1 MARRHQ
7 RVAPVLAALVPLH
20 RWLPTA
26 PALRGEKPI
35 RARLTTPLWL
45 LLCLACAPTLPPAP
59 APPTAPVE
67 GLERPARE
75 RPPDARP
82 ASPVLPPAEP
92 LAAEVPVPAPVAEP
106 PQAPAPSLAGAEAH
120 AAAGDLFAAE
130 AIYRELLAAGGAEAP
145 AARQW
150 LAARLAATA
159 RYNELLTLLA
169 VLQPTDPA
177 ALWHWRAEAAEA
189 VGIPEQAVWDY
200 AEAARRS
207 EPPEAEERTAR
218 VRYLLDT
225 LPPDALKSVAALCPT
240 CAEGGYARLRLARQA
255 LAAGQLDAA
264 DVLLDALATD
274 FPGAPIGTAA
284 AERRAEIAARRAIV
298 PGHYGLLLPLSGPL
312 QRFGQRALRGALL
325 GSQLFADRAADLPA
339 EDTAA
344 SAALPGT
351 GPDSKPAVRF
361 SVFDTAGDPELAAQ
375 GVAELAGQGVVGIL
389 GPLKGAVAIR
399 AAEVAR
405 RLQVPMITPTPA
417 EGVSGGGVFR
427 LYLREADEVARL
439 VEFCVQNRGL
449 RRFALL
455 TPDTP
460 GGLRYRN
467 LFWDAAVALGAEIT
481 GVETYPVGAEGVA
494 VGAAIERLTGV
505 YGLSKAEIRER
516 FEVEERLRV
525 RRERELM
532 DALGAFSSAP
542 ETNDSPAETATDQ
555 VPPALELPLVIDEER
570 LKTYR
575 PAPVVD
581 FDGVFLPTSSLEA
594 AQLAPQFPFRD
605 VEGVVLL
612 GTRAWNHSSLAEVGK
627 EYVEGA
633 LFPAELHEGLPA
645 ARAFFATY
653 RALYGEDPG
662 VIDAYAFDAVRLLL
676 VQGVEQLVQTSRP
689 ELTRRLWSL
698 WAAEGLTGPLTT
710 HPSGDIAAA
719 PKLITVRRGRLAPAE

>member
-1 MARRHQ
+1 MRLPESGAPEGCPGSRGSGTFRPLASDCT
-7 RVAPVLAALVPLH
+7 RVAG
-20 RWLPTA
+20 RQ
-26 PALRGEKPI
+26 PI
-35 RARLTTPLWL
+35 RARFATPLWL
-45 LLCLACAPTLPPAP
+45 LLCVACAPALP
-59 APPTAPVE
+59 
-67 GLERPARE
+67 R
-75 RPPDARP
+75 
-82 ASPVLPPAEP
+82 
-92 LAAEVPVPAPVAEP
+92 
-106 PQAPAPSLAGAEAH
+106 APAPSPTPVEVPERPPVGRPPAVRPAPPAPPPPGPLAAGAPVPVPVPVEVPSQAAAPSLATAEAH
-120 AAAGDLFAAE
+120 EAAGDLDAAE
-130 AIYRELLAAGGAEAP
+130 AVYRELLAAGGAEA
-145 AARQW
+145 ATARQR
-150 LAARLAATA
+150 LAARLAAA
-159 RYNELLTLLA
+159 DRYNELLTLLA
-169 VLQPTDPA
+169 VLQPTDPPE
-177 ALWHWRAEAAEA
+177 LWHWRAEAAEA

-207 EPPEAEERTAR
+207 EPPEAEERTAK

-225 LPPDALKSVAALCPT
+225 LPPGALKSVAAMCPT
-240 CAEGGYARLRLARQA
+240 CAEGGYARLRLARLA

-264 DVLLDALATD
+264 EVLLDALTAD
-274 FPGAPIGTAA
+274 FPGEPIGAA
-284 AERRAEIAARRAIV
+284 AAQHRAEIAARRAIV

-312 QRFGQRALRGALL
+312 QLFGQRALRGALL
-325 GSQLFADRAADLPA
+325 GSQLFDEGAADLPA
-339 EDTAA
+339 DGSAA
-344 SAALPGT
+344 SAALPGA
-351 GPDSKPAVRF
+351 GPNPDAAVRF

-375 GVAELAGQGVVGIL
+375 GVAELAGQGVVGIV
-389 GPLKGAVAIR
+389 GPLKGAAATR

-417 EGVSGGGVFR
+417 AEVSGGGVFR

-439 VEFCVQNRGL
+439 VEFAVQKRGL

-460 GGLRYRN
+460 SGLRYRN

-481 GVETYPVGAEGVA
+481 GVETYPAGAEGVI

-525 RRERELM
+525 RRERELL
-532 DALGAFSSAP
+532 DALGAFSAAPGQEDSA
-542 ETNDSPAETATDQ
+542 EKTAMESPLA
-555 VPPALELPLVIDEER
+555 IDEER
-570 LKTYR
+570 LKTYS

-581 FDGVFLPTSSLEA
+581 FDGVFLPTTSLEA
-594 AQLAPQFPFRD
+594 AQFAPQFPFRD

-612 GTRAWNHSSLAEVGK
+612 GTRAWNHASLVEVGN

-645 ARAFFATY
+645 ARAFFSTY

-662 VIDAYAFDAVRLLL
+662 LIDAYAFDAVRLLL
-676 VQGVEQLVQTSRP
+676 VQGAEQLFQTSRP

-719 PKLITVRRGRLAPAE
+719 PKLLTVRRGRLVPAE